1 MQDDGPLLA
10 KATRI
15 ERIKLVDLRGRPILV
30 LGRDLLVD
38 GVAVVPGVDEVV
50 GDRLQ
55 A

>member
-15 ERIKLVDLRGRPILV
+15 ERTKLVDLRGRPILV

-38 GVAVVPGVDEVV
+38 SVAVVPGVDEVV